1 MPSAYGP
8 LFRQRLDSI
17 TRAWVDEIYAE
28 RRTDLPNLLS
38 FRALIAFVPEVC
50 DELARL
56 LDEEATD
63 GEIVAAARAARAHA
77 QTRFQQG
84 VLIDEV
90 ARELTLLRV
99 VLNEFLWQEGPAG
112 ADGGLRELSSAL
124 RRANRFLDE
133 LITQAVLVY
142 AASLRPCVPTRDAVW
157 PPPRRRR

>member
-8 LFRQRLDSI
+8 LLRQRLDSI
-17 TRAWVDEIYAE
+17 TRAWVDEVYAE

-38 FRALIAFVPEVC
+38 FRELVAFVPEIC

-56 LDEEATD
+56 LDEEATG

-84 VLIDEV
+84 VLLDEV
-90 ARELTLLRV
+90 ARELSLLRE
-99 VLNEFLWQEGPAG
+99 VLNEFLWREGPAEAEG
-112 ADGGLRELSSAL
+112 DLRELWAAL
-124 RRANRFLDE
+124 GRANRFLDE
-133 LITQAVLVY
+133 LLSQAILIY
-142 AASLRPCVPTRDAVW
+142 AASLRPRVPTRDAVW

>member
-1 MPSAYGP
+1 MPSVYGP

-28 RRTDLPNLLS
+28 RRADLPNLLS
-38 FRALIAFVPEVC
+38 FRELVAFVPEIC

-56 LDEEATD
+56 LDTEAAE

-90 ARELTLLRV
+90 ARELTLLRE
-99 VLNEFLWQEGPAG
+99 VLNEFLWQQGPAE
-112 ADGGLRELSSAL
+112 AEVGLRELSAAL
-124 RRANRFLDE
+124 RRTNRFLDE
-133 LITQAVLVY
+133 LITQAVLIY

>member
-1 MPSAYGP
+1 MPSVYGP

-38 FRALIAFVPEVC
+38 FRELVAFVPEIC
-50 DELARL
+50 DEAARL

-63 GEIVAAARAARAHA
+63 GEIVAAARASRAHA
-77 QTRFQQG
+77 QTRFHQG
-84 VLIDEV
+84 VRVDEV
-90 ARELTLLRV
+90 ARELTLLREV
-99 VLNEFLWQEGPAG
+99 VNEFLWREGLPEAE
-112 ADGGLRELSSAL
+112 GGLGELAAAL

-133 LITQAVLVY
+133 LIAQAVLIY
-142 AASLRPCVPTRDAVW
+142 AASLRPCVPTRDAIW

>member
-1 MPSAYGP
+1 MPSVYGP
-8 LFRQRLDSI
+8 LFRQRLDTI
-17 TRAWVDEIYAE
+17 TRAWVDEVYAE

-38 FRALIAFVPEVC
+38 FRELVACVPEIC

-63 GEIVAAARAARAHA
+63 SEIVAAARATRAHA

-90 ARELTLLRV
+90 ARELTLLREV
-99 VLNEFLWQEGPAG
+99 INDLLWQEGPAG
-112 ADGGLRELSSAL
+112 AEGGLRELSMAL
-124 RRANRFLDE
+124 RRTNRFLDE
-133 LITQAVLVY
+133 LVSQAILIY

>member
-1 MPSAYGP
+1 MSSAYGP

-38 FRALIAFVPEVC
+38 FRELVAFIPETC

-56 LDEEATD
+56 LDAEASD
-63 GEIVAAARAARAHA
+63 VEIVAAARAARAYI

-84 VLIDEV
+84 VLLDEV
-90 ARELTLLRV
+90 ARELTLLRDV
-99 VLNEFLWQEGPAG
+99 INEFLWQEGTAG
-112 ADGGLRELSSAL
+112 AGVGLRELSAAL

-133 LITQAVLVY
+133 LLVQAVLIY